1 MIAIGIGIF
10 FFIQTLVL
18 IFAFTMCKSAALA
31 DREFERARN
40 SGQRTT
46 SRTSE
51 WIENK
56 KEHQISP
63 DTKPVTRF
71 GTSNA
76 HS

>member
-10 FFIQTLVL
+10 IFIQTLVL

-40 SGQRTT
+40 AGQRAP
-46 SRTSE
+46 SKAPE
-51 WIENK
+51 WIESK

-63 DTKPVTRF
+63 DTKTANRF
-71 GTSNA
+71 GTSSV